1 MKINLPNHIY
11 KIKIWKNFLK
21 QELVNEES
29 IECNLININKWNFK
43 WYEIQDIND
52 SQNKILIIKKKTA
65 SSVIT
70 KYSRILILKNWD
82 LESQNC
88 EFEWIKHPNIHNP
101 IDIDENYLENI
112 RNSWENFI
120 IKEENKDLHIEWL
133 REPQIWALYSVLSNY
148 TVSKNVFTVVMPTW
162 TWKTETML
170 SILLKLKLKKLLVI
184 VPSDALR
191 DQLSNKF
198 IKLWIF
204 GKIWMINNLVKRPVV
219 WILKS
224 KPNDIWE
231 FFSKANV
238 IVSTINVIS
247 NLDEEQQKFIW
258 SICSHLFID
267 EAHHTPANTRSQFKK
282 NFWKSNIIQFTAT
295 PFRND
300 KKRLEWNIIYNY
312 PLKKA
317 QDEWYFKNIIF
328 KSVFEPDEKQSD
340 KKIRDMAV
348 EQLKSDLRN
357 GLDHILM
364 ARCKNIEEAEKI
376 YSMYYN
382 ITELEEFHP
391 ILIHSKITQSKKIE
405 LLNKLKKNE
414 SKIVVCVD
422 MLWEWYD
429 LPNLKIAAL
438 HYAHKSLWITLQFI
452 WRFARTWW
460 NIWNATFV
468 ANIADKDFS
477 DSLKEMYSEDSDW
490 NKIISEQSW
499 IAIQRQVEF
508 QQFVSGFWELDIDI
522 SNIKTALSASFYRIN
537 NFEWDR
543 EKVESFIRKTFGANN
558 FKYWINNEFK
568 LVFVV
573 EQEFLNPNFWGIKEL
588 QDVKHNLHIISYD
601 EEQNL
606 AYVYSDWRKSEI
618 IKLFWN
624 GYTPIV
630 DDDVFKSFYWIDFLK
645 LFIVWLKEWVPWNIK
660 YRMHAG
666 VDIKSQLTSWDQIN
680 KIKSNIFWFWFENWN
695 STSMWASRKGK
706 IRAKLVWNLVEWKHW
721 CEKIWK
727 KLVDSHINW
736 DNILELAMDT
746 EHINQF
752 PNKVPISIEWNE
764 ETYFNFDRI
773 SLKYTDEWYEWI
785 ENSWIKLD
793 AFYDN
798 FGEDCTNTLW
808 LKFSVFKDDGK
819 MIKIEWVLEWENESK
834 MLVFRKIWG
843 IDVLVRIWQKE
854 MSIIDYLNDN
864 PPTIRYADWSFLER
878 TLLITPKYNE
888 IWFNTDLIETVNW
901 TAYGVDIKNESK
913 WKGGVEVINSIQS
926 KIIEDLKNSWNYD
939 LIFND
944 DWSWECADI
953 VTIDFDKDNVK
964 LNIKLYHC
972 KFSSWDKPW
981 GRIWD
986 LYEVCWQA
994 QKSIIRRDLEK
1005 LMKHIK
1011 KRWEKEYRYENWD
1024 IDTIRT
1030 ITRVLNT
1037 FRNVDMEIV
1046 IVQPWLSKSLMS
1058 DSQKR
1063 LLSVTEDYLKRTYNI
1078 SMKVIASE

>member
-224 KPNDIWE
+224 KPNDIGG

-317 QDEWYFKNIIF
+317 QDEWYFKKIKF
-328 KSVFEPDEKQSD
+328 KPVFEPNEIQSD
-340 KKIRDMAV
+340 KQIRDEAV
-348 EQLKSDLRN
+348 AQLREDLEN
-357 GLDHILM
+357 GFDHVLM
-364 ARCKNIEEAEKI
+364 AKCKDIENAERI
-376 YSMYYN
+376 YKTYYKVQ
-382 ITELEEFHP
+382 ELEDLNP
-391 ILIHSKITQSKKIE
+391 ILIHSKINQTKKTE
-405 LLNKLKKNE
+405 LLDKLKKNE

-429 LPNLKIAAL
+429 LPNLKVAAL

-452 WRFARTWW
+452 WRFTRTWW
-460 NIWNATFV
+460 NIWNATFI
-468 ANIADKDFS
+468 ANIVDKDFNS
-477 DSLKEMYSEDSDW
+477 SLKEMYSESSDW
-490 NKIISEQSW
+490 NKI
-499 IAIQRQVEF
+499 
-508 QQFVSGFWELDIDI
+508 VSGMSE
-522 SNIKTALSASFYRIN
+522 SNIKKEIELQNFIIWFWEINVDIPSIITPLSASFYKVN
-537 NFEWDR
+537 NFEWNSDVIK
-543 EKVESFIRKTFGANN
+543 EKINTIFCARN
-558 FKYWINNEFK
+558 FDCWINNDFK
-568 LVFVV
+568 LAVVV
-573 EQEFLNPNFWGIKEL
+573 EQELLNPSFWGIKEL
-588 QDVKHNLHIISYD
+588 QDVKYNLHIFWYD
-601 EEQNL
+601 EEQKL
-606 AYVYSDWRKSEI
+606 VYIYSCRNAEI
-618 IKLFWN
+618 AQIFWEN
-624 GYTPIV
+624 CYLIR
-630 DDDVFKSFYWIDFLK
+630 DDTVFNSFHWIEFLQ

-660 YRMHAG
+660 YRMHAW
-666 VDIKSQLTSWDQIN
+666 VDIKSQLTSQDQIN
-680 KIKSNIFWFWFENWN
+680 KIKSNIFWFWFENW
-695 STSMWASRKGK
+695 SPTSLWASRKGK
-706 IRAKLVWNLVEWKHW
+706 IWTKLVWNLIERKKW

-727 KLVDSHINW
+727 KLIDWSINW
-736 DNILELAMDT
+736 NNVLDFVMDT
-746 EHINQF
+746 EHVNQF
-752 PNKVPISIEWNE
+752 PDDVPIAIDWNDE
-764 ETYFNFDRI
+764 AYYNYDKIF
-773 SLKYTDEWYEWI
+773 LKYDEDSYKWI
-785 ENSWIKLD
+785 ENSWVKLD
-793 AFYDN
+793 IDYDN
-798 FGEDCTNTLW
+798 NDSAYPWE
-808 LKFSVFKDDGK
+808 LKFSVFNDDGK
-819 MIKIEWVLEWENESK
+819 MIQIEWILEWEIDNK
-834 MLVFRKIWG
+834 KLVFHKTWG
-843 IDVLVRIWQKE
+843 TDVTIKKWLKE
-854 MSIIDYLNDN
+854 MPLIDYLNEN
-864 PPTIRYADWSFLER
+864 PPIVKYANWHSLEW
-878 TLLITPKYNE
+878 TLLIKPNYAQ
-888 IWFNTDLIETVNW
+888 IWFNTDLIEIVDWSASGVN
-901 TAYGVDIKNESK
+901 IKNESK
-913 WKGGVEVINSIQS
+913 WKNGIEVSDSIQS
-926 KIIEDLKNSWNYD
+926 KIIEDLKKSWNYD

-953 VTIDFDKDNVK
+953 VAINYDKEDHYMK
-964 LNIKLYHC
+964 LELYHC

-981 GRIWD
+981 KRIKD

-994 QKSIIRRDLEK
+994 QKSIIWNEINK

-1011 KRWEKEYRYENWD
+1011 RRGWENLYRFENWD
-1024 IDTIRT
+1024 NNTIETIIRVANYCNKIDK
-1030 ITRVLNT
+1030 
-1037 FRNVDMEIV
+1037 EII
-1046 IVQPWLSKSLMS
+1046 IVQPGLSKSEIS

-1063 LLSVTEDYLKRTYNI
+1063 LLEVTGDYLKKTYNF
-1078 SMKVIASE
+1078 SMKVIWSE